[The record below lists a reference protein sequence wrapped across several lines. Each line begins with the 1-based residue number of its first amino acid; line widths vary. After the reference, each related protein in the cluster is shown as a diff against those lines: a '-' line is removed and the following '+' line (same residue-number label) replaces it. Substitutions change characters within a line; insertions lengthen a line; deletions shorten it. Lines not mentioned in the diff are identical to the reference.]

1 MKSKAEKSDHSSV
14 NRRDFL
20 KAGAVGAALV
30 AAVGTGV
37 SCDTK
42 EREQAGSKGRPV
54 KPDTFQWKEATA
66 EQLQMAMT
74 SGELTAVSLLVAYLD
89 RIQKL
94 DKQGPS
100 VNSVLELNP
109 DAMEI
114 ARKLDKERA
123 AGNVRGPLHGIPVL
137 IKGNIDT
144 HDRMST
150 TAGSLAL
157 AGSIPLIDASIVS
170 RMREAG
176 VVIMG
181 KANLSEWANFRS
193 TRSSSGWSSQGG
205 QTRNPYALD
214 RSPCGSSSGSGAAV
228 SANFC
233 AIAVGTET
241 DGSIVC
247 PSNANGVVG
256 IKPTVGLV
264 SRSGI
269 IPISHSQDTA
279 GPMARS
285 VADAAALLSV
295 MAGSDPKDPATSA
308 IPGAIPDYTR
318 FLDKDGLKGA
328 RIGVARKYFGFH
340 EYVDSI
346 MEMAIATMKD
356 AGAVIVDPAD
366 IETKE
371 KIGKPEWEVL
381 LYEFKH
387 NLNAYL
393 ATLGAEAPARTL
405 GDLIAFNNA
414 HPKKTMPFFR
424 QEIFELAEA
433 KGPLTETEYLDALSA
448 CRKLSR
454 EKGIDATLKKHRLD
468 AIVAPTGGPAWKI
481 DRITGDHFLGGSS
494 ESAAVAGYPCITVP
508 AGFVFGLPV
517 GISFFSTKWQESTLI
532 RLAYAFE
539 QATGARRVPEFR
551 AEASLD

>member
-37 SCDTK
+37 SFCTK

-89 RIQKL
+89 RIQRL
-94 DKQGPS
+94 DKQGPL

-114 ARKLDKERA
+114 ARKLDTERA

-233 AIAVGTET
+233 AISVGTET

-308 IPGAIPDYTR
+308 IPGTIPDYTR
-318 FLDKDGLKGA
+318 FLDKDGLKGV

-346 MEMAIATMKD
+346 METAIATMKD

-366 IETKE
+366 IETKG

-393 ATLGAEAPARTL
+393 ATLGDEAPARKL
-405 GDLIAFNNA
+405 ADLIAFNNA
-414 HPKKTMPFFR
+414 HPKQTMPFFR

-433 KGPLTETEYLDALSA
+433 KGPLTEKAYLDALSA

-539 QATGARRVPEFR
+539 RATGARRVPEFR